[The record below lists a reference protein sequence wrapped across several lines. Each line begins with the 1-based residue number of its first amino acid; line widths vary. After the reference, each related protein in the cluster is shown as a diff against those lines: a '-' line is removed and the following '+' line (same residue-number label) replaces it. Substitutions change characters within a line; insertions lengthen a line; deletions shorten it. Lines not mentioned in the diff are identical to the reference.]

1 MHPGVGDLSHLTDN
15 EVEDKIIQLSRYY
28 HTCNDDIRSQII
40 LVIDTYKIE
49 QETRRLNLRKKEE
62 DSDENGLDNLINIS

>member
-49 QETRRLNLRKKEE
+49 QETIRTYKSKHQSLT
-62 DSDENGLDNLINIS
+62 ISHEHFV